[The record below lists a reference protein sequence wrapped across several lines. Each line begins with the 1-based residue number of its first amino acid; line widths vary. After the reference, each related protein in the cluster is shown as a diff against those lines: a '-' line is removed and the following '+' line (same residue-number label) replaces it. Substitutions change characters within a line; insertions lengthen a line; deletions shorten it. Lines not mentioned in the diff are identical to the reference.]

1 MALDWAG
8 SAGERPT
15 YARYPPPIL
24 AVVTTSRRHGGRS
37 VPDEYRNT
45 LALLA
50 MLRRHE
56 RPRRGFSPPTLV
68 SSRAAPLFFNST
80 SQPPSTSPAGV
91 QFVPAVSL
99 LGQAEELEGK
109 GGGRKG
115 VEMRASL
122 GIGTG
127 DPGLAPVMGVG

>member
-1 MALDWAG
+1 
-8 SAGERPT
+8 
-15 YARYPPPIL
+15 
-24 AVVTTSRRHGGRS
+24 
-37 VPDEYRNT
+37 
-45 LALLA
+45 
-50 MLRRHE
+50 
-56 RPRRGFSPPTLV
+56 
-68 SSRAAPLFFNST
+68 
-80 SQPPSTSPAGV
+80 
-91 QFVPAVSL
+91 